1 MSVIETEIRKM
12 RLEFKKEI
20 QELRKMIAT
29 RLIADKWVPAATA
42 CALLNV
48 KKRQLANIRVHIDKD
63 GLKAGCISWKKGRG
77 KNCLYY
83 LPDIEKYNSSVTIMN

>member
-1 MSVIETEIRKM
+1 MSVLETQIRQM
-12 RLEFKKEI
+12 RIEFKKEI

-29 RLIADKWVPAATA
+29 RLVADKWVNAATA

-48 KKRQLANIRVHIDKD
+48 KKRQLANIRVHLGKD
-63 GLKAGCISWKKGRG
+63 GKKAGCIGWKKGTG

-83 LPDIEKYNSSVTIMN
+83 LPDIEKYNSAVTIMN